1 MHNTTKRITEGAM
14 MTAIFGVMLFLNRQ
28 LGGIL
33 EYLMYWI
40 FTFPILLYTAK
51 YGIRA
56 SLATSTA
63 MVVLSFMLGTPTTI
77 FYAVSCVL
85 IGVVYGGGV
94 RKGWSN
100 TSLLASTGI
109 LTLLSY
115 IFTMVVFA
123 AFFGYSVEE
132 DIEMLTMLMNML
144 NMNFGVSMKYIL
156 CIFTSFTVIL
166 TTVLQTMCIHLVAV
180 LFMERLKIAHHKMK
194 TVFDLRVPKWI
205 GWICIVIWLLFYGS
219 NMVELKEGVRS
230 VLMFLY
236 IMMKVFCVG
245 YGSLT
250 FLSFIL
256 LMRKR
261 WLLFVLAIV
270 WFVPLGQSIIAVTGI
285 IDMLQGIRKRIK
297 ESVIHE

>member
-85 IGVVYGGGV
+85 IGIVYGGGV

-144 NMNFGVSMKYIL
+144 NMNLGVSMKYIL
-156 CIFTSFTVIL
+156 YIFTSFTVIL
-166 TTVLQTMCIHLVAV
+166 TTVLQTMCIHMVAV
-180 LFMERLKIAHHKMK
+180 LLMDRLKIAHHKMK
-194 TVFDLRVPKWI
+194 TVFDLSVPKWI

-236 IMMKVFCVG
+236 LMMKVFCVG

-250 FLSFIL
+250 FLSFIM

-261 WLLFVLAIV
+261 WLLFVLVIV
-270 WFVPLGQSIIAVTGI
+270 WCIPLGQSIIAVTGI

>member
-144 NMNFGVSMKYIL
+144 NMNLGVSMKYIL
-156 CIFTSFTVIL
+156 YIFTSFTVIL
-166 TTVLQTMCIHLVAV
+166 TTVLQTMCIHMVAV
-180 LFMERLKIAHHKMK
+180 LLMDRLKIAHHKMK
-194 TVFDLRVPKWI
+194 TVFDLSVPKWI

-236 IMMKVFCVG
+236 LMMKVFCVG

-250 FLSFIL
+250 FLSFIM

-261 WLLFVLAIV
+261 WLLFVLVIV
-270 WFVPLGQSIIAVTGI
+270 WCIPLGQSIIAVTGI